1 MSDLFSEPAGGRAPT
16 ASTTAPAPTAPASG
30 TSAPDRDPPASDP
43 PARGGPAFVRLR
55 VLWSFAR
62 PHKGRLALGLVLA
75 LLGSAMEL
83 ATPMATKAVLDTLSG
98 DVRLAWPITVLLAL
112 LAVGA
117 FVGLWQAILLG
128 TVAERIVLD
137 ARESVVRRYFR
148 AALLPLSGRSTGELA
163 TRVTSDTVLLRE
175 AASSS
180 VVGLINGAVLLVGTL
195 VLMGTLDLVLLG
207 VTTGAVVVI
216 AVVFL
221 LLMPGIAT
229 EQEKAQ
235 EALGRMG
242 GALEGAL
249 RALRTVKAARAEER
263 MADRVVVHARTA
275 AAHGTSAVRREAVA
289 WTVAFAGIQLA
300 VIGILGFGAWRV
312 SAGHLEVSSLI
323 AFLLYMFTLMGPV
336 TELSTHMTA
345 LQSGI
350 AAAARIREVEA
361 IPLETA
367 PAAPAGHP
375 TTPPGKTF
383 PAPRADRPVL
393 ELRAVTARYAP
404 GTEPAVRSLDLAVPA
419 RGHTAVVGPSGAG
432 KTTLFSLLLR
442 FLDAEHGELR
452 LDGTPYTELSAAEVR
467 ARFAYV
473 EQDTP
478 LIPGTLRENLLLGHP
493 DAAEDDLY
501 RVLDEVRLGDHAR
514 ALPEGLDT
522 ELSATSLSGGQRQR
536 VALARALLRAPDV
549 LLLDEATAQIDAL
562 TEAAVTEYV
571 RAHADRAAV
580 ISIAHRLSTVISAD
594 RIVVM
599 EDGRVRAVGTHQ
611 ELLRADRLYRDL
623 VEALHMSGVPGDPGA
638 RTPSPS
644 PSPSAEVEYAG
655 AAGEQRE

>member
-1 MSDLFSEPAGGRAPT
+1 MSDRFSEPVGGTAPT
-16 ASTTAPAPTAPASG
+16 ASPTTATAPGSAAPASG

-43 PARGGPAFVRLR
+43 PARGGPPFARLR

-117 FVGLWQAILLG
+117 FVGLWQTILLG

-207 VTTGAVVVI
+207 VTVGAVVVI

-367 PAAPAGHP
+367 PIAPTGHA
-375 TTPPGKTF
+375 TTPPGKKLPT
-383 PAPRADRPVL
+383 PRADRPVL

-580 ISIAHRLSTVISAD
+580 ISIAHRLSTVINAD

-599 EDGRVRAVGTHQ
+599 EEGRVRAVGTHR

-623 VEALHMSGVPGDPGA
+623 VDALHMSDVPGDPGT
-638 RTPSPS
+638 RTPSVEV
-644 PSPSAEVEYAG
+644 EVEYAG
-655 AAGEQRE
+655 AVGEQRE

>member
-1 MSDLFSEPAGGRAPT
+1 M
-16 ASTTAPAPTAPASG
+16 
-30 TSAPDRDPPASDP
+30 
-43 PARGGPAFVRLR
+43 
-55 VLWSFAR
+55 LWSFAR
-62 PHKGRLALGLVLA
+62 PHKGGLALGLVLA

-367 PAAPAGHP
+367 PTAPAGHP

-644 PSPSAEVEYAG
+644 AEVEYAG

>member
-16 ASTTAPAPTAPASG
+16 ASTTAPAPAAPASG

-62 PHKGRLALGLVLA
+62 PHKGGLALGLVLA

-148 AALLPLSGRSTGELA
+148 AAMLPLSGRSTGELA

-207 VTTGAVVVI
+207 VTVGAVVVI

-367 PAAPAGHP
+367 PTAPAGHP
-375 TTPPGKTF
+375 APPPGKTF

-514 ALPEGLDT
+514 ALPAGLDT

-599 EDGRVRAVGTHQ
+599 EEGRVRAVGTHQ

-623 VEALHMSGVPGDPGA
+623 VEALHMSGVPGGPGA
-638 RTPSPS
+638 RT